1 MAKPRLVKV
10 RALFYVLQQVMNGRE
25 KRVHQNFD
33 TPSYCLNHNWDLFP
47 YIQFSP
53 GILILKA
60 QVWVRNQ

>member
-1 MAKPRLVKV
+1 MQCSIA
-10 RALFYVLQQVMNGRE
+10 
-25 KRVHQNFD
+25 
-33 TPSYCLNHNWDLFP
+33 SYCLNHNWDLFP